1 MCKTLYES
9 GVRLA
14 KDRARGYSVTT
25 TLNAFRNNH
34 SLRIVAVVVT
44 LLGWF
49 VLSNHCALGRL
60 APGVVAKKEKTAHEC
75 CHNGSSQPAKKPA
88 DGKEGMQC
96 CKSLHALVP
105 VDAKLPV
112 AFSVE
117 IFTLPVEW
125 SILAAAPEL
134 SPAAPATGPPP
145 DVPAFAELVLHRSL
159 HSHAPPF
166 LA

>member
-1 MCKTLYES
+1 MKALREN
-9 GVRLA
+9 R
-14 KDRARGYSVTT
+14 
-25 TLNAFRNNH
+25 
-34 SLRIVAVVVT
+34 SLRIVAIIVT
-44 LLGWF
+44 LAGWL
-49 VLSNHCALGRL
+49 VLSNHCALGRM
-60 APGVVAKKEKTAHEC
+60 AAGAVAKVTQTHEC
-75 CHNGSSQPAKKPA
+75 CHNGSSQPAKKPV

-105 VDAKLPV
+105 TDAKLPV
-112 AFSVE
+112 ASSVE
-117 IFTLPVEW
+117 ICALSVEW

-159 HSHAPPF
+159 RSHAPPF